1 MDVVNFDE
9 ILRKKA
15 NILTVDPKIINDDK
29 TVADIKN
36 FFSCKQNV
44 GTINQLANI
53 LIIED
58 YKNNTIPSFITGLNV
73 IFTGTLNSISRNEAK
88 AKAEKF

>member
-29 TVADIKN
+29 
-36 FFSCKQNV
+36 
-44 GTINQLANI
+44 L
-53 LIIED
+53 
-58 YKNNTIPSFITGLNV
+58 P
-73 IFTGTLNSISRNEAK
+73 
-88 AKAEKF
+88 